1 MNEDDVVGQW
11 IYSTLVSDATL
22 AAITPG
28 GIHEGMAGEDVV
40 TPYIV
45 YNLVSANDYMVIGGI
60 RVWTD
65 MLWDV
70 MAVSQGNDTRVLRP
84 VSDRID
90 ELLHRASGSIVGGV
104 VLTCTRE
111 GVIRRGPV
119 KESNGNLYLYRT
131 SEFRAKA
138 RKA

>member
-11 IYSTLVSDATL
+11 LYSTLVSDATL
-22 AAITPG
+22 ASVAPG
-28 GIHEGMAGEDVV
+28 GIYEGLAGENVQ
-40 TPYIV
+40 TPYVV
-45 YNLVSANDYMVIGGI
+45 YNLVSANDLMVVGGI

-70 MAVSQGNDTRVLRP
+70 MAVCRGNDSRVLRP

-90 ELLHRASGSIVGGV
+90 ELLHRGSGAITGGV

-111 GVIRRGPV
+111 GLIRRGP
-119 KESNGNLYLYRT
+119 EPAPDGNVYLYRT
-131 SEFRAKA
+131 SEFRVKA
-138 RKA
+138 QKA